1 MTSPDEPSKLAPKVA
16 GWAER
21 YVRFMDDGL
30 KVPGIKRGI
39 GVDPVVG
46 LLLPGAGDALT
57 GAGSIALLLLA
68 LKEGVPTVV
77 IAKMVLNI
85 LVDTLLGFVP
95 IGGDIF
101 DLFFRSNR
109 RNLDLIEAHR
119 NGEKPR
125 ARDYFV
131 VAIGILLA
139 VLSVTLPMLIL
150 YGVGF
155 GALLALWK
163 LLSG

>member
-1 MTSPDEPSKLAPKVA
+1 MTPPDDAPLGPKLA

-21 YVRFMDDGL
+21 YVRFMDDAV
-30 KVPGIKRGI
+30 KVPGTKVGVGI
-39 GVDPVVG
+39 DPVVG
-46 LLLPGAGDALT
+46 MLLPGAGDALT
-57 GAGSIALLLLA
+57 GAGSVALLLLA

-125 ARDYFV
+125 ARDYV
-131 VAIGILLA
+131 IVAFGIFLA
-139 VLSVTLPMLIL
+139 VLSVALPILIV
-150 YGVGF
+150 YGVGV
-155 GALLALWK
+155 GAVLALWK

>member
-1 MTSPDEPSKLAPKVA
+1 MSDEPARLAPKVA

-30 KVPGIKRGI
+30 KVPGTKLGV

-68 LKEGVPTVV
+68 LKEGTPTII

-95 IGGDIF
+95 IGGDVF

-109 RNLDLIEAHR
+109 RNLELIEAHR
-119 NGEKPR
+119 NGAKPR
-125 ARDYFV
+125 ARDYLV
-131 VAIGILLA
+131 VALGIFLA
-139 VLSVTLPMLIL
+139 VLSVVLPMLIL
-150 YGVGF
+150 YGIGF

>member
-1 MTSPDEPSKLAPKVA
+1 MSAAPTPPELGPKIA

-21 YVRFMDDGL
+21 YVRFMDDAV
-30 KVPGIKRGI
+30 KVPGTRVGV
-39 GVDPVVG
+39 GVDPIVG
-46 LLLPGAGDALT
+46 MIIPGAGDALT

-95 IGGDIF
+95 VGGDIF

-109 RNLDLIEAHR
+109 RNLALIEAHR
-119 NGEKPR
+119 GGKKPR
-125 ARDYFV
+125 ARDYVV
-131 VAIGILLA
+131 VAVGIFLA
-139 VLSVTLPMLIL
+139 VLSVVLPFLIV
-150 YGVGF
+150 YGLGA
-155 GALLALWK
+155 GALYALWR
-163 LLSG
+163 LVSG